1 MRTEIYHGRSLQNA
15 FQAVAHDLG
24 GMRVMLNVAI
34 GPNDLAVRRRYVR
47 DVAFREQD
55 LVNLADHPTPQGWR
69 TTILRRTNELLY
81 EIHLLV
87 QLPLWQYV
95 ITAYPRLDVI
105 TAVRTSERQ
114 P

>member
-1 MRTEIYHGRSLQNA
+1 MTEIYYGRSLSIA

-24 GMRVMLNVAI
+24 GMRAAVH
-34 GPNDLAVRRRYVR
+34 LAVGPRDIAVRKRYTR
-47 DVAFREQD
+47 DLTLREQD
-55 LVNLADHPTPQGWR
+55 LVNLADHPTPKNWQ

-95 ITAYPRLDVI
+95 IKTYNSVDVV
-105 TAVRTSERQ
+105 TAVRTTERQ
-114 P
+114 